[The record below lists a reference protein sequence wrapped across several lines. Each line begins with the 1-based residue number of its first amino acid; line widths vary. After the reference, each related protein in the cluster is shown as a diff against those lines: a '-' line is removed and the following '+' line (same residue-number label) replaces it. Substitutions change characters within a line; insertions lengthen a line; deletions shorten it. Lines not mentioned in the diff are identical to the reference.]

1 MKTNIIRL
9 LTLVMLAAGAAA
21 CDSGPDSPT
30 GPPVFVGPAELQIT
44 ELRIGTGATVVA
56 GQTVDAG
63 YSLWLYDPGAAEF
76 KGTHIQTG
84 RTAIRLASGSVIQ
97 GWIAGVPGMKVGGV
111 RRLLIPP
118 SLGYGATGNQGIPG
132 NAWLVFD
139 IEIFAATN

>member
-1 MKTNIIRL
+1 MKTSIVRL
-9 LTLVMLAAGAAA
+9 LTLLVFAAGVAA
-21 CDSGPDSPT
+21 CQSDSPT
-30 GPPVFVGPAELQIT
+30 APPVFVGPAELQIT
-44 ELRIGTGATVVA
+44 ELRLGTGATVLA

-63 YSLWLYDPGAAEF
+63 YSLWLYDPSVAEF

-84 RTAIRLASGSVIQ
+84 RTPIRLAAGSVIQ
-97 GWIAGVPGMKVGGV
+97 GWIVGVPGMKVGGV

-118 SLGYGATGNQGIPG
+118 SLAYGATGNQGIPP